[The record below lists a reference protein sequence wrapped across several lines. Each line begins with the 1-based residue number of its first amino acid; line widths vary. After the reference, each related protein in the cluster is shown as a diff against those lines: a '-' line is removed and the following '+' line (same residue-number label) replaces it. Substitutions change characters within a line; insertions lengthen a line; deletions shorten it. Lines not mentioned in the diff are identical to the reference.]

1 MIELGETIGFVFFP
15 PAFYQRWIN
24 GNAPVEKAEEG

>member
-1 MIELGETIGFVFFP
+1 VMIALVFFA